1 MAINFPTSLDDFTNP
16 IGTDTQDSPDHA
28 AQHANKNDAVEA
40 LEAKVGIDNSAVAA
54 SHDYKIDALETAP
67 PGHEASHESGG
78 GDPIKLDDLAA
89 PDDNTDLNTSNA
101 KHGLM
106 KKLTDEVDKYF
117 DASGNFVITALLEY
131 ERDIAFAAKPVG
143 VAADRYK
150 ILSPNRMFVYFNSK
164 QFYLSS
170 QATLDLSLEA
180 TWDSVATDYRVAATR
195 AGLDFYI
202 YACNTAT
209 RTPDILVSVNSS
221 APTGYNTTTSKKIG
235 GFHCLCVAV
244 GTIASHTLTDYLAGD
259 VLPQSVYDLKF
270 MPESAPEGMVYDS
283 GTGKWVDI
291 YLASVSGTTLIS
303 LNGGTIADG
312 ASAVKFHWYK
322 FVQWLGRQKKKL
334 PNQAEFMALSYGA
347 NQGTNIT
354 GDADPGTTTGHTDSV
369 GRRMIS
375 NIGCE
380 DCCGV
385 LWQWGRDRGG
395 GQSAA
400 SWADAYDAN
409 DDAGSLGQHYLAPN
423 CVLFGGD
430 WDDDVGCGSRGS
442 VWDNGPLLL
451 YSGIGARGL
460 SENRGD

>member
-1 MAINFPTSLDDFTNP
+1 MTNQKITELTELTVPASVDLLAIVDDVAGTPTTKKIEVGNLGLLTSPYSRDVAFT
-16 IGTDTQDSPDHA
+16 
-28 AQHANKNDAVEA
+28 
-40 LEAKVGIDNSAVAA
+40 AK
-54 SHDYKIDALETAP
+54 T
-67 PGHEASHESGG
+67 
-78 GDPIKLDDLAA
+78 
-89 PDDNTDLNTSNA
+89 
-101 KHGLM
+101 
-106 KKLTDEVDKYF
+106 
-117 DASGNFVITALLEY
+117 
-131 ERDIAFAAKPVG
+131 
-143 VAADRYK
+143 VAADADRLI

-354 GDADPGTTTGHTDSV
+354 GDADPGTTAGHTDSA

-400 SWADAYDAN
+400 SYVDAYDAN

-423 CVLFGGD
+423 CVIFGGD
-430 WDDDVGCGSRGS
+430 WNDGVQCGSRGS
-442 VWDNGPLLL
+442 YWGGGPLLL
-451 YSGIGARGL
+451 NSTVGARGL